1 MIEPVP
7 DGKDSEPN
15 WGLLYND
22 NVNVGKSAWNSQSL
36 VGELNRSDFRVRG
49 RVTKQVHLYLPVEKK
64 KEAHMDEELTGS
76 TQVNGCKELDDV
88 PGGAERNTEV
98 HQ

>member
-22 NVNVGKSAWNSQSL
+22 NVNVGKSAIH
-36 VGELNRSDFRVRG
+36 NRW
-49 RVTKQVHLYLPVEKK
+49 LE
-64 KEAHMDEELTGS
+64 
-76 TQVNGCKELDDV
+76 N
-88 PGGAERNTEV
+88 
-98 HQ
+98 